1 MTLKT
6 TNSLLK
12 EKIKTPEFYLLP
24 KMHKANTP
32 RRSVICSINCHTS
45 RISELVDYYLQPEVK
60 KLKSYVKHNTDFIR
74 KTEAKDH
81 VHDDSYLISLDAH
94 SLYINTLHKEG
105 IEAVKQELKKSK
117 PSISM
122 KVISNFSKLILTLN
136 NFLHS
141 VPYIISR
148 KKVALWALNVG
159 LDIQIFSAF
168 FYAFYR

>member
-12 EKIKTPEFYLLP
+12 EKIKTPEFHLLP

-32 RRSVICSINCHTS
+32 KRSVICFINCHTS

-60 KLKSYVKHNTDFIR
+60 KLKSYVKHNTDFIK

-81 VHDDSYLISLDAH
+81 VRDDSYLISLDAH

-105 IEAVKQELKKSK
+105 TEAVK
-117 PSISM
+117 
-122 KVISNFSKLILTLN
+122 
-136 NFLHS
+136 
-141 VPYIISR
+141 
-148 KKVALWALNVG
+148 
-159 LDIQIFSAF
+159 
-168 FYAFYR
+168 